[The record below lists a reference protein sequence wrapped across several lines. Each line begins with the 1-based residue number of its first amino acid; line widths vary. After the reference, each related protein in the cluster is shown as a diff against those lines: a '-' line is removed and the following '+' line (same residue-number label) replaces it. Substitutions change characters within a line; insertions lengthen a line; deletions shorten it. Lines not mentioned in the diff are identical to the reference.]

1 MLGAG
6 CSWLNIRPALFLGS
20 NLLVAGGLLAW
31 LAWQHGRPALAVL
44 GASPDA
50 LGLIAAAGAA
60 ALALAALALRWHV
73 LLAGF
78 AGRTSLSRL
87 VAFRAAGQAV
97 GAVVP
102 SARLAG
108 DPLRIWLLARARTP
122 PPVAIASVAIDRA
135 LELGSSAGFTVF
147 FALVLVRQHI
157 PALQGAVTAGMLGGV
172 AVLVGLVVTA
182 VRLRRHAGLVTA
194 LLRAVRL
201 DRLRL
206 VRSQMR
212 LLEDAEA
219 VAQALVD
226 QPRRLARAFGVGVLS
241 NALTP
246 LEYWLLLSAFGLPSE
261 PVAVVGAVF
270 ATGAAHSMPVPA
282 GVGVLEGAQVGL
294 FVLLGFPPDVGM
306 AVGLAVRLR
315 ELFWVAP
322 GLGVLALELLRQA
335 RPAAA
340 SRQPATDS

>member
-6 CSWLNIRPALFLGS
+6 RPWLNVRPALFLGS
-20 NLLVAGGLLAW
+20 NLVVAGGLLAW

-60 ALALAALALRWHV
+60 ATALGALALRWQV

-78 AGRTSLSRL
+78 AAHTSFSRL

-102 SARLAG
+102 SARLGG

-122 PPVAIASVAIDRA
+122 PPLAIASVAIDRA
-135 LELGSSAGFTVF
+135 LEMGSSAGFTVF
-147 FALVLVRQHI
+147 FALVLVSQHI
-157 PALQGAVTAGMLGGV
+157 PPLHGAVTAGMLGGV
-172 AVLVGLVVTA
+172 AVLAGLAITG

-194 LLRAVRL
+194 LLHAVRL

-206 VRSQMR
+206 VRSRMR

-219 VAQALVD
+219 LARALVD
-226 QPRRLARAFGVGVLS
+226 QPRRLARAFCLGVLS

-282 GVGVLEGAQVGL
+282 GIGVLEGAQMGL
-294 FVLLGFPPDVGM
+294 FVLLGHPADVGL

-315 ELFWVAP
+315 ELLWVVP
-322 GLGVLALELLRQA
+322 GLGVLALELMRQA
-335 RPAAA
+335 RPAVP
-340 SRQPATDS
+340 SRRPATDS